1 MQYLHRFLK
10 KPHRGD
16 ILVASALMGFQNR
29 VAVTLYRR
37 NNVTAMRFYPL
48 IALSGYQN
56 VTAMRFYPLIALS
69 GYQNVTATRFYPL
82 IALSGYQ
89 NVTAMRFELN
99 EPSSYKT
106 FAIFAQFIVH
116 SS

>member
-1 MQYLHRFLK
+1 
-10 KPHRGD
+10 
-16 ILVASALMGFQNR
+16 MGFQNR

-56 VTAMRFYPLIALS
+56 VTA
-69 GYQNVTATRFYPL
+69 T
-82 IALSGYQ
+82 
-89 NVTAMRFELN
+89 RFELN

-106 FAIFAQFIVH
+106 FAIFAQLG